1 MKKTILVILTLI
13 ALSACAH
20 KDLKAPCAN
29 VAALTSG
36 TVPCDQPEP
45 INSRPIPRHFAAL

>member
-1 MKKTILVILTLI
+1 MKKILPTILFAI
-13 ALSACAH
+13 ALSGCAH

-36 TVPCDQPEP
+36 SIPCDQREP
-45 INSRPIPRHFAAL
+45 VNAMLIPTTFAQ

>member
-1 MKKTILVILTLI
+1 MKTIVTVFVTFLVLTG
-13 ALSACAH
+13 CAH

-36 TVPCDQPEP
+36 SVPCDQRQPV
-45 INSRPIPRHFAAL
+45 NAALIPTTFAQ